1 MFWISIV
8 SIAGL
13 ELQIS
18 RHPEWHF
25 PHSDGTAHITVTAK
39 QYNKTS
45 VFDNIHIA
53 LSSFQI
59 QAFMQIMY
67 LMSLTKTEMEKFHLR
82 YMSE

>member
-1 MFWISIV
+1 M
-8 SIAGL
+8 
-13 ELQIS
+13 
-18 RHPEWHF
+18 
-25 PHSDGTAHITVTAK
+25 TAK
-39 QYNKTS
+39 QYNKTI
-45 VFDNIHIA
+45 VFDNIHIV